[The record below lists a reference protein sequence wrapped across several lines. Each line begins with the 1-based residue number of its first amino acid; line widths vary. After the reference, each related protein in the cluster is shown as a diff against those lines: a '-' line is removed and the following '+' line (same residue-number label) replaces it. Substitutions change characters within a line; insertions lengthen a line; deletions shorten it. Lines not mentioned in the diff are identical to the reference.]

1 MLNRAE
7 QDRCYARGAAA
18 GSSLLALTVVELPK
32 FRPNGLRMTLTSTV
46 VSASGARDFWFSDY
60 KYADAQSACA
70 DERLLRGVFIR
81 QHRLIPRHDWW
92 SWLSSGRSTLAKIPD
107 DQGRVILD
115 RCGVYYVEPIEGV

>member
-1 MLNRAE
+1 MLE
-7 QDRCYARGAAA
+7 AA
-18 GSSLLALTVVELPK
+18 GDPCGPPFSAEKGSPAEA
-32 FRPNGLRMTLTSTV
+32 GLRGWWTRVGREQVHDQIVPFPGLRTNVM
-46 VSASGARDFWFSDY
+46 F
-60 KYADAQSACA
+60 CA

>member
-1 MLNRAE
+1 MPSRPGKARTGRRAGIRWPIPHRSILVPFP
-7 QDRCYARGAAA
+7 D
-18 GSSLLALTVVELPK
+18 
-32 FRPNGLRMTLTSTV
+32 LRTNVM
-46 VSASGARDFWFSDY
+46 F
-60 KYADAQSACA
+60 CA